1 MRHGSWC
8 CRLRHR
14 RWLGRRRALDCGTR
28 LFPQNG
34 LVQHGSEFVAIGTA
48 CLLYLRRRQGLLHA
62 LCRSCGRKR
71 RGLSKVAEPPFEFF
85 NTLSQRP
92 FETLRISHA
101 CLQPHATI
109 IGLTQQPLKLGHMR
123 SQPLDDGV
131 GGLLQLFFQFFN
143 RGGKILIVLLT
154 ALSAVDDVP
163 NHEQKNSAEN
173 DECAQ
178 NFGDGNNNRMP
189 PLSVVPIN

>member
-1 MRHGSWC
+1 
-8 CRLRHR
+8 
-14 RWLGRRRALDCGTR
+14 
-28 LFPQNG
+28 
-34 LVQHGSEFVAIGTA
+34 
-48 CLLYLRRRQGLLHA
+48 
-62 LCRSCGRKR
+62 
-71 RGLSKVAEPPFEFF
+71 
-85 NTLSQRP
+85 
-92 FETLRISHA
+92 
-101 CLQPHATI
+101 
-109 IGLTQQPLKLGHMR
+109 MR

-143 RGGKILIVLLT
+143 GGGKILIVLLT

-163 NHEQKNSAEN
+163 DNEQKNSAEN